1 MEQEITWIYVR
12 NDNLKRNG
20 GPQINN
26 PALEV
31 AHDEIKLSGEIH
43 SEEKPELAPQKK
55 HLLQEDAPEI
65 GLAQRFPKVC

>member
-1 MEQEITWIYVR
+1 M
-12 NDNLKRNG
+12 KRTG

-43 SEEKPELAPQKK
+43 SLKKPELPLKK
-55 HLLQEDAPEI
+55 NT
-65 GLAQRFPKVC
+65 FPKKMLQK

>member
-1 MEQEITWIYVR
+1 MR
-12 NDNLKRNG
+12 NDNLKRTG
-20 GPQINN
+20 DPQINN

-55 HLLQEDAPEI
+55 TPSPRRCSRNRSGPEI
-65 GLAQRFPKVC
+65 PKGVLGFL